1 MMKST
6 RMKITGL
13 FEHALA
19 RLSLEW
25 VIPMFSLFLIA
36 LVWGA
41 VIWQVKEDYQRSQ
54 LESQRTRESMV
65 RAFEEHISRTV
76 RAVDQSVLFLK
87 YEYEQEG
94 DKMNIRD
101 YVDKGI
107 IQSELFVQIAII
119 GPDGMLRMSSVPN
132 FKKVDLS
139 DREHFKVHIN
149 QDNGKLFIS
158 KPVKGRAS
166 NKWSLQFTR
175 RINKPDGSFG
185 GVVVVS
191 VDPFYFTS
199 LYKDVYLGRTGVV
212 TLVGADGIV
221 RARSSASGMGI
232 GMSIKDSNLF
242 KQWPASNQGRYEQVS
257 GIDHISRTVSYRA
270 VDGYPLAVLMGMG
283 NEEAMADFYQ
293 HRNSYYLAAAL
304 MSLMFGLAGLLMYSM
319 AMRLKKSMAQAESAS
334 RMKSEFLAH
343 MSHELRT
350 PLNGI
355 LGCSE
360 FLQATLTD
368 PGDLDT
374 VGMINKSGK
383 HLLNLVNSVLDM
395 ARIEAGRMPLEV
407 TDVKLP
413 EALQDVVE
421 LFRPQAD
428 GKGLTLTLNYSQADN
443 DDGKRRLDQ
452 TKLTQ
457 IMNNLLHNAVKFT
470 DKGGITV
477 DARLTAHHLKLEVRD
492 TGCGIPPDQQE
503 MVFEQFRQA
512 EAFLTRAQSG
522 SGLGLALV
530 KELVRLMGGKITL
543 ESQTGVGTVFHVDIP
558 LEGKHQ

>member
-1 MMKST
+1 MKST